1 MAESADIYSN
11 IYTNPYFD
19 VEAVVDDNEEEDLD
33 EDMEDEL
40 GKLKDIEWDIQAE
53 PPSSIVSQ

>member
-1 MAESADIYSN
+1 MAEQVDIYSN

-19 VEAVVDDNEEEDLD
+19 LEAVVDDNEEEDLD

-40 GKLKDIEWDIQAE
+40 GRSHPLKPDI
-53 PPSSIVSQ
+53 